1 MPIFTMNLNPVIKTS
16 FILSLL
22 GLAINIFSV
31 TNKNFRVEGGMLMV
45 LVPQMVFIV
54 AAGYEVNTS
63 LKIQRSEKIMWIV
76 GFVLTGLIAGTA
88 YMLSGRK
95 RIMSTT

>member
-1 MPIFTMNLNPVIKTS
+1 MNLNPVIKTS

-22 GLAINIFSV
+22 GLAINIISV

-45 LVPQMVFIV
+45 LVPQLVFIV

-63 LKIQRSEKIMWIV
+63 PKIHRSEKIMWIV
-76 GFVLTGLIAGTA
+76 GFVLTGLIAETA

-95 RIMSTT
+95 KVISST

>member
-1 MPIFTMNLNPVIKTS
+1 MNLNPVIKTS

-22 GLAINIFSV
+22 GLAINIISV

-45 LVPQMVFIV
+45 LVPQLVFIV

-63 LKIQRSEKIMWIV
+63 LKIHRSEKTMWIV
-76 GFVLTGLIAGTA
+76 GFVFTGLIAETA

-95 RIMSTT
+95 RVISST